1 MAYPTSGGYAV
12 APKSPGVSLIVS
24 FFIPGVGSMINGDT
38 GIGITILLLWLLA
51 IALDFTVIGL
61 IVGVPLGIAMFVWG
75 LIDAYQGAR
84 RWNARHGII
93 S

>member
-1 MAYPTSGGYAV
+1 MNIF
-12 APKSPGVSLIVS
+12 GVPEYCFYVIIIV
-24 FFIPGVGSMINGDT
+24 T
-38 GIGITILLLWLLA
+38 A
-51 IALDFTVIGL
+51 TVVGL